1 LPPSGGLQAILKGA
15 TFSTRYLVDEHRYRL
30 VNFMVAEDNILNY
43 SELPAHALVIN
54 SVTDPDVEM
63 GVLETISKFLK
74 RQPNIPFIN
83 DPLKAAE
90 TSRDRNYQRLN
101 KMEDVLFST
110 TIRLTV
116 DEELLAGPAK
126 KVEDMGFTYPV
137 LVRNT
142 GTHTGQTFVRAETP
156 KALTETLEE
165 RLGTEIY
172 LIQFVEAFYRGKY
185 FRKMRVFFIDGE
197 VYPVVH
203 HIDDFWNVH
212 GGNRK
217 EVMAEHDWMMEKEK
231 AYVSD
236 CHAYLGD
243 EPYAILRQLIDIIGL
258 DFCGVDFT
266 ITDEGKLLIFE
277 LNPTMRHSF
286 DHARKFKYLIEPHR
300 NITAA
305 FNRMIENRLA

>member
-1 LPPSGGLQAILKGA
+1 
-15 TFSTRYLVDEHRYRL
+15 
-30 VNFMVAEDNILNY
+30 MVGEDNILNY